1 MRLWWVLHL
10 IARKIKDGEAC
21 SWSWSLLTGMLSSVL
36 LSQALHSTLTSFD
49 IITST
54 VDAILLEVMITMHHS
69 LTSPT
74 PSSPWMKL
82 FLHHH
87 PIGTIID
94 RIPSPRRRRSA
105 IHAGRS
111 INSIVRKITMISSA
125 SLRIKSSTRILQY
138 PFKVGI
144 NHESEDL
151 RNSIIVNSR
160 SHNRQQQNIVAIRWY
175 WIASIKTLH
184 R

>member
-1 MRLWWVLHL
+1 MVVTIHYSSTWPNHPLTPPLASAERRRPQRRPPPRGGYMSPLTCPLPSPSTSRIRRLLP
-10 IARKIKDGEAC
+10 R
-21 SWSWSLLTGMLSSVL
+21 LL
-36 LSQALHSTLTSFD
+36 
-49 IITST
+49 
-54 VDAILLEVMITMHHS
+54 
-69 LTSPT
+69 
-74 PSSPWMKL
+74 MKL

-125 SLRIKSSTRILQY
+125 SLRIKSSTCILQY

-160 SHNRQQQNIVAIRWY
+160 SHNRQQQNIVAIR
-175 WIASIKTLH
+175 
-184 R
+184 